1 MTEETEE
8 TEALKKTRV
17 VVARV
22 VGGSTVKPV
31 DVALVALVE
40 AVEAVAPAEVVRVS
54 EVEAETE

>member
-1 MTEETEE
+1 MTEE

-31 DVALVALVE
+31 DVALVVV
-40 AVEAVAPAEVVRVS
+40 VEAVAPAEVVRVS